1 MSQLLDKIKN
11 MAIIRHSCKIWSK
24 DWFLKAISL
33 WLAVVLWFFVGGEDS
48 IEKTVRVPVEI
59 INLPRDLV
67 ISNQFKKEIEVSVT
81 GPRSII
87 LSMDEQ
93 EIARRVD
100 LSSAT
105 PGTIVIEND
114 TAHITVP
121 RSVSVQRVQ
130 PASVILSIDKL
141 VQKHFPVVPNTVG
154 SVASGF
160 EVKMIR
166 MTPDFITITGPATIL
181 DKLTELQSRFISIDG
196 LERSV
201 QLQIPLELAPGIV
214 DLIGETSVTADVE
227 IGPVSVTKTVS
238 NVPVQAVL
246 DGVSISVVPKTIA
259 VTAKFPK
266 VLIRAGKKPKDMITA
281 HIVADEKNG
290 KLRVVITPRDTDD
303 LPVEII
309 SITPPYV
316 EEVGQPADASI
327 IRNVTEKDKVNG
339 DVKPPQKDETL
350 EAQQALKPAGK
361 KTK

>member
-1 MSQLLDKIKN
+1 MSQLLDKLKN
-11 MAIIRHSCKIWSK
+11 MAIIRLSYKIWSK
-24 DWFLKAISL
+24 DWFLKAISI

-93 EIARRVD
+93 KIARRVD

-114 TAHITVP
+114 NDHITVP

-181 DKLTELQSRFISIDG
+181 DNLNELQSRFITIDG

-201 QLQIPLELAPGIV
+201 QLQVPLELTPGII
-214 DLIGETSVTADVE
+214 DLIGETSVTADVQ
-227 IGPVSVTKTVS
+227 IVPVSLTKTVQ
-238 NVPVQAVL
+238 NLPVSAIV
-246 DGVSISVVPKTIA
+246 DGVMIPIVPKTVS

-266 VLIRAGKKPKDMITA
+266 VLIKAGKKPADMITA
-281 HIVADEKNG
+281 HLEMDEKEN
-290 KLRVVITPRDTDD
+290 KLKVVITPRETDD

-309 SITPPYV
+309 SITPPFV
-316 EEVGQPADASI
+316 EEVVEPVDETTI
-327 IRNVTEKDKVNG
+327 EDTKEKGKVNG
-339 DVKPPQKDETL
+339 DVKPAQKDEML
-350 EAQQALKPAGK
+350 EAQQALKTAK
-361 KTK
+361 KKDK